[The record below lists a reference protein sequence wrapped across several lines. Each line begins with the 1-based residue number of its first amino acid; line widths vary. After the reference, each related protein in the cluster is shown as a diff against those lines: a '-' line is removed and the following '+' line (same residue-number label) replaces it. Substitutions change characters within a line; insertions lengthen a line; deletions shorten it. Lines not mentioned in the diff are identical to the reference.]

1 MHLFLVLQNAI
12 DNGYGNA
19 YILIIR
25 ADIYIYNLSKKGE
38 KTASPYIRFSHRLL
52 ARIGDSMM
60 KMAVNRMEFE

>member
-25 ADIYIYNLSKKGE
+25 ADIYNLSKKGE
-38 KTASPYIRFSHRLL
+38 KTAFPNIRFSHRLL

>member
-19 YILIIR
+19 DILIIR
-25 ADIYIYNLSKKGE
+25 ADIYNLSKKGE
-38 KTASPYIRFSHRLL
+38 KTASPNIRFSHRLL

-60 KMAVNRMEFE
+60 KIAVNRMEFE